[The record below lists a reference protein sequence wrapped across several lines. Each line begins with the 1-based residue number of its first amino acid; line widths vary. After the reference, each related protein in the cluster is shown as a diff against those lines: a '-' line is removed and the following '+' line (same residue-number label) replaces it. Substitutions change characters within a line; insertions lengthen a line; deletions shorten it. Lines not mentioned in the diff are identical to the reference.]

1 MSMLVVLWTLVA
13 VIIAGVIGILAMMR
27 SEFGG
32 LRTEMKT
39 EIGGLRGEISG
50 LRSEMKTEIG
60 EVRSEISGLSDRIQ
74 ELSERQAEMTGQL
87 TILRDMAHTH

>member
-1 MSMLVVLWTLVA
+1 MSMLVVVWTLVG
-13 VIIAGVIGILAMMR
+13 VIIAGMVGIFAMFR
-27 SEFGG
+27 SEIGG

-50 LRSEMKTEIG
+50 LRGEMKA
-60 EVRSEISGLSDRIQ
+60 EISGLSDRIQ

-87 TILRDMAHTH
+87 TILRDMAHTHPVA